1 MGEPRVLEVRVHGIA
16 NAPPADMLLTEPDGV
31 VKAEG
36 DALGSFWQRKGADPA
51 DASPGLAEHRVEA
64 YSWGNQARTG
74 GSALALIGRAFV
86 HLGWLFILPFALCN
100 LAYWSRRSIP
110 GPMDHDVAKDT
121 SAQAEKAPVWVGGPG
136 ATWIRIF
143 ALLQTLFY
151 TTGFMSV
158 FVDLIAVQ
166 CFTDDPRLV
175 CAALPQW
182 IDGLETWSLIA
193 RSALLSIAP
202 ILLMAVIYLIARRA
216 RGEYDPDRLAAH
228 VAGTETGGESGT
240 GPATEP
246 KAVRDAVSA
255 DDRRPPLLAAKGFWR
270 ESRIAYTTERAH
282 FAGVIALVLFLLAY
296 DALVEEATRVPWPSG
311 STDQF
316 GSFFTWLGQLA
327 AVAPWPFWMDV
338 VAAILLVVSAAIV
351 ILGGMSG
358 RRMPTVV
365 KRVLATILLIASVAA
380 YGLWLWF
387 AIGGREDG
395 GQTGDATFVGLE
407 VTPGVLA
414 TLCALIAVASL
425 SWGYPIRRWIAAVL
439 VVLAFASVVLAEI
452 LPHLV
457 GDESGDGWRMW
468 LSLSA
473 VAIVIV
479 TFGVGYLFH
488 RRAEREIRAR
498 AGWHG
503 NGAAVILLL
512 ALFASMVITS
522 LLVIGMHAWLT
533 TPAESPETVQFW
545 RQLPTPAPD
554 AAAETAPDSLTPPD
568 FYMRFAV
575 TLLAMLVVV
584 AAIAAIVAVA
594 AFWRF
599 PKFSVPHLS
608 FPQGT
613 SKPREKQDENLLGIE
628 DLAASDVSSG
638 VRPKY
643 PQFEQ
648 KPEDRARKIAAARQF
663 AGFAH
668 RGEPLLAALAI
679 LTALALVPL
688 TVPWIAEWIAGQ
700 SSWPQVTSA
709 AGWALG
715 LLAIAAATYV
725 ITDAV
730 TATDRPLGL
739 VWDIFCFFPRAGHPF
754 TPPCYAERTVPE
766 LRGRLEKWLETAPA
780 PDHHV
785 IISAHSMG
793 APIAIATIFSIWAGK
808 DSGERPATDADLTG
822 RGATP
827 DAAATAKPAEAKPAE
842 AKPIDRIALLTYGV
856 QLRAYFGRFFPE
868 VFGPQV
874 LGAPGTLRPHL
885 VSRDPW
891 AAQVRDE
898 WGIPTRRQWRR
909 SHAARTETPTAPEE
923 SRQGLRTPVHPT
935 LVEVLGGD
943 LAVGKPPRW
952 RNLWRRTDYLGFP
965 AAGYKSVGNLI
976 DHGASERAPR
986 EYVWMIARHNDYL
999 GTLQYDEAVDELLDA
1014 WKAKRPLR
1022 RGRLKFR
1029 IPRRRSL
1036 RPASGPA
1043 SPP

>member
-31 VKAEG
+31 VKVEG
-36 DALGSFWQRKGADPA
+36 DALGSFWQRKDADTAKPS
-51 DASPGLAEHRVEA
+51 DGLAEHRVEA

-74 GSALALIGRAFV
+74 GSGLALIGRAFV

-110 GPMDHDVAKDT
+110 GPTDHDVAKDKT
-121 SAQAEKAPVWVGGPG
+121 AQEKKDPVWVGGPG

-166 CFTDDPRLV
+166 CFTDDPRQV

-182 IDGLETWSLIA
+182 IDGLETWSRIA

-216 RGEYDPDRLAAH
+216 RGEYDPDRLAAEGT
-228 VAGTETGGESGT
+228 GTETGGGSGT
-240 GPATEP
+240 GPAAEP
-246 KAVRDAVSA
+246 EAVRDAVSA
-255 DDRRPPLLAAKGFWR
+255 KGRRPPLLAARSFWS

-296 DALVEEATRVPWPSG
+296 DALVEAARTIPWPSG
-311 STDQF
+311 PDKF
-316 GSFFTWLGQLA
+316 ASFVTWFGQLV
-327 AVAPWPFWMDV
+327 AVAPWPFWMGV
-338 VAAILLVVSAAIV
+338 VGAGLLVVSAGIV

-365 KRVLATILLIASVAA
+365 KRVLATILLVASVVA
-380 YGLWLWF
+380 YAVWLGW
-387 AIGGREDG
+387 AIWGSHDI
-395 GQTGDATFVGLE
+395 GQSGDSTFVGLE
-407 VTPGVLA
+407 VTPGVIA

-425 SWGYPIRRWIAAVL
+425 SWGYPIRRWFAAAL

-452 LPHLV
+452 IPHLFDD
-457 GDESGDGWRMW
+457 GSGDGWRVV
-468 LSLSA
+468 LSWTA
-473 VAIVIV
+473 VAIVAITV
-479 TFGVGYLFH
+479 GVGYFFH
-488 RRAEREIRAR
+488 DGAEKEIRR
-498 AGWHG
+498 RTGWHG

-512 ALFASMVITS
+512 ALLASMVITS
-522 LLVIGMHAWLT
+522 LLVIGMYAWLT
-533 TPAESPETVQFW
+533 TPAESPKTVQFW
-545 RQLPTPAPD
+545 RQLPGQAPD
-554 AAAETAPDSLTPPD
+554 AAPDTAPASLTPPD
-568 FYMRFAV
+568 FYVRFAV

-584 AAIAAIVAVA
+584 ALIAAVVSFF
-594 AFWRF
+594 AFVRF
-599 PKFSVPHLS
+599 PKFSVPPLS
-608 FPQGT
+608 FPHGT
-613 SKPREKQDENLLGIE
+613 SVPRVDQDANLLGIE
-628 DLAASDVSSG
+628 DPSVPDPPGA
-638 VRPKY
+638 RPRY
-643 PQFEQ
+643 PQLEV
-648 KPEDRARKIAAARQF
+648 KPADRARKIAAARQF

-688 TVPWIAEWIAGQ
+688 TVPWIAEQIAEWNV
-700 SSWPQVTSA
+700 WPGVTSV

-754 TPPCYAERTVPE
+754 TPPCWAERTVPE

-780 PDHHV
+780 TDHYV

-808 DSGERPATDADLTG
+808 DSPGEHDAQADLAG

-827 DAAATAKPAEAKPAE
+827 AGPAKPSVAVG
-842 AKPIDRIALLTYGV
+842 AKPIGRVALLTYGV

-885 VSRDPW
+885 LSRDPW

-898 WGIPTRRQWRR
+898 WGITKRQWSR
-909 SHAARTETPTAPEE
+909 SHTARMETPAAPEE
-923 SRQGLRTPVHPT
+923 SRQSWRTPVHPT

-952 RNLWRRTDYLGFP
+952 RNLWRRTDFLGFP
-965 AAGYKSVGNLI
+965 AAGYKGNLI

-986 EYVWMIARHNDYL
+986 EYVWLIARHNDYL
-999 GTLQYDEAVDELLDA
+999 GTLQYDQAVDDLLGA
-1014 WKAKRPLR
+1014 WKARGSSPSVTDLR
-1022 RGRLKFR
+1022 RRLGWS
-1029 IPRRRSL
+1029 RRR
-1036 RPASGPA
+1036 RT
-1043 SPP
+1043 

>member
-16 NAPPADMLLTEPDGV
+16 NAPPPDMLLTEPDGV

-36 DALGSFWQRKGADPA
+36 DALGSFWQRKDADTAKP
-51 DASPGLAEHRVEA
+51 SPGLAEHRVEA

-74 GSALALIGRAFV
+74 GSALALIGRALV

-110 GPMDHDVAKDT
+110 GPTDHDVAKDK

-182 IDGLETWSLIA
+182 IDGLETWSRIA

-216 RGEYDPDRLAAH
+216 RGEYDPDRLAAE
-228 VAGTETGGESGT
+228 VAGTETGGGSGT

-296 DALVEEATRVPWPSG
+296 DALVEAASSVSWPSG
-311 STDQF
+311 SPDQF
-316 GSFFTWLGQLA
+316 TSFVIWFGQLA

-338 VAAILLVVSAAIV
+338 VAAVLLMVSAAIV

-365 KRVLATILLIASVAA
+365 KRVLATILLVASVVA
-380 YGLWLWF
+380 YAVWLGW
-387 AIGGREDG
+387 AIWGSHNS
-395 GQTGDATFVGLE
+395 GQSGDTTFVGLE
-407 VTPGVLA
+407 VTPGVIA

-425 SWGYPIRRWIAAVL
+425 SWGYPIRRWVAAAL

-452 LPHLV
+452 IPHLV
-457 GDESGDGWRMW
+457 SDESGEGWRVW
-468 LSLSA
+468 LSWTA
-473 VAIVIV
+473 VAIVAITV
-479 TFGVGYLFH
+479 GVGYLFH
-488 RRAEREIRAR
+488 GRAETEIRAR

-512 ALFASMVITS
+512 ALLASMVITS

-533 TPAESPETVQFW
+533 TPAESPKTVQFW
-545 RQLPTPAPD
+545 RQLPGQAPD
-554 AAAETAPDSLTPPD
+554 AAADTAPDSLTPPD
-568 FYMRFAV
+568 FYVRFAV
-575 TLLAMLVVV
+575 TLLAMLFVV
-584 AAIAAIVAVA
+584 ALIAAVVACF
-594 AFWRF
+594 AFARF

-608 FPQGT
+608 FPEGT
-613 SKPREKQDENLLGIE
+613 SKPREKQDANLLGIE
-628 DLAASDVSSG
+628 DLSVPPDPSG
-638 VRPKY
+638 ARPKY
-643 PQFEQ
+643 PQLEVR
-648 KPEDRARKIAAARQF
+648 PADRARKIAAARQF

-679 LTALALVPL
+679 LTAVALVPL
-688 TVPWIAEWIAGQ
+688 TVPWIAEQIA
-700 SSWPQVTSA
+700 SWNVWPGVTSV

-754 TPPCYAERTVPE
+754 TPPL
-766 LRGRLEKWLETAPA
+766 LR
-780 PDHHV
+780 
-785 IISAHSMG
+785 
-793 APIAIATIFSIWAGK
+793 
-808 DSGERPATDADLTG
+808 
-822 RGATP
+822 
-827 DAAATAKPAEAKPAE
+827 
-842 AKPIDRIALLTYGV
+842 
-856 QLRAYFGRFFPE
+856 RA
-868 VFGPQV
+868 
-874 LGAPGTLRPHL
+874 
-885 VSRDPW
+885 
-891 AAQVRDE
+891 
-898 WGIPTRRQWRR
+898 
-909 SHAARTETPTAPEE
+909 
-923 SRQGLRTPVHPT
+923 
-935 LVEVLGGD
+935 
-943 LAVGKPPRW
+943 
-952 RNLWRRTDYLGFP
+952 
-965 AAGYKSVGNLI
+965 
-976 DHGASERAPR
+976 HGAR
-986 EYVWMIARHNDYL
+986 
-999 GTLQYDEAVDELLDA
+999 
-1014 WKAKRPLR
+1014 
-1022 RGRLKFR
+1022 
-1029 IPRRRSL
+1029 
-1036 RPASGPA
+1036 ASGPPREVA
-1043 SPP
+1043 GDRARAGSLRDRLGPLDGRTDRHRDHFLDLGREGFAE